1 MDSRLLRV
9 CGRGKGLNTGAEFC
23 VCRVASYKVL
33 VKSERLILAG
43 KFDGN
48 VKRSA

>member
-1 MDSRLLRV
+1 MLRV
-9 CGRGKGLNTGAEFC
+9 CSRGKGLNTGAEFC
-23 VCRVASYKVL
+23 VCRAANDKVL

-48 VKRSA
+48 VKRCA